1 MGHVKWVKT
10 NIAIFRLI
18 KRSIEEGINGRG
30 SSMLTPLDET
40 TLNVRDHVIPFISD
54 IREAT
59 IIEENMRFI
68 SFSSKSTCTADQRF
82 KCRWSGFD
90 AISNTFRLAR

>member
-1 MGHVKWVKT
+1 MEHVKHVAK
-10 NIAIFRLI
+10 NITMFRLI

-40 TLNVRDHVIPFISD
+40 TLNVRDHVIPFISG

-59 IIEENMRFI
+59 IIEENMRFL
-68 SFSSKSTCTADQRF
+68 SFSSKSTCTVERRF